1 MIDEL
6 SLCSNLEYIPEK
18 CIDNYF
24 IYIWRSLVGYLNEL
38 PAQSSIYNS
47 PTKVDSMEYKQ
58 CLNLEIKLINI
69 ATCQLWRWEKLSEV
83 NQVKYF
89 TLSYNTRRILRK
101 KRLNLMN
108 ENSPNLM
115 YCKRTM

>member
-38 PAQSSIYNS
+38 PAQSSIY
-47 PTKVDSMEYKQ
+47 
-58 CLNLEIKLINI
+58 
-69 ATCQLWRWEKLSEV
+69 
-83 NQVKYF
+83 
-89 TLSYNTRRILRK
+89 K
-101 KRLNLMN
+101 KSRLHGIQ
-108 ENSPNLM
+108 
-115 YCKRTM
+115 TMPEFRDQTN